1 MQTAWL
7 VLLLVALGGYLS
19 LLGKPAHAQESDT
32 GIPLEQL
39 NSAVQAEL
47 EDDAND
53 IPDTA
58 ILLVYSDTEW
68 VGTVVGSD
76 LGSSPATGSNDEK
89 IQFPCEGEIGRY
101 NASFQKQ
108 TDEGYLAIA
117 AIQNRKL
124 LNSTS
129 TESPLGIVNIGGF
142 CGDVEEAPSTTVR
155 DSACLIATAAFGS
168 ELAPQVQYLREFR
181 DERILSTAAGASFM
195 SAFNSVYYSFS
206 PQVADYERDQ
216 PWLQDVV
223 RVAIYPLL
231 GILTISEN
239 MYSAGEGEYGA
250 IAAGVMASS
259 MIGAVYLAPLAFSI
273 RQIREEKPRYR
284 IFALVTVGASL
295 ALAASLWTEDMA
307 AMMITTSALV
317 LSISSVSA
325 LTVAGTLAWFF
336 RRAAGKK

>member
-1 MQTAWL
+1 MQTVWL
-7 VLLLVALGGYLS
+7 GLLLVALGGYLS
-19 LLGKPAHAQESDT
+19 LLGNPAHAQESDT
-32 GIPLEQL
+32 GIPLEEL

-53 IPDTA
+53 IPGTA

-68 VGTVVGSD
+68 VGTIVGSD
-76 LGSSPATGSNDEK
+76 LGSTPATGSNDEK

-108 TDEGYLAIA
+108 TDEGYVAIA
-117 AIQNRKL
+117 AIQNGKL

-129 TESPLGIVNIGGF
+129 TESPLGIANIGGF

-155 DSACLIATAAFGS
+155 DSACLIATTAFGS

-181 DERILSTAAGASFM
+181 NERILSTAAGASFM

-231 GILTISEN
+231 GILAISEN
-239 MYSAGEGEYGA
+239 VYSAGEGEHGA
-250 IAAGVMASS
+250 IAAGLAASS
-259 MIGAVYLAPLAFSI
+259 MIGAVYLTPLAFSI
-273 RQIREEKPRYR
+273 RHVREKKLNYK
-284 IFALVTVGASL
+284 ILALVAAGVSV
-295 ALAASLWTEDMA
+295 ALLLSVYAGSPE
-307 AMMITTSALV
+307 AMMVTTSAFV
-317 LSISSVSA
+317 VSVASISA
-325 LTVAGTLAWFF
+325 ILAAF
-336 RRAAGKK
+336 AAGGLLKRFWT